1 MRDSPLYDAIIV
13 GGGPAGLSAAL
24 VLGRCRRRVLLCDV
38 GKPRN
43 AASRGLHGFLTRD
56 GVLPE
61 ELLRVGRQQLE
72 PYGVEIASRE
82 VARVKVGPRGFTLT
96 LDDGRRLRCRKL
108 LLATGVMDRV
118 PDIPGAAAMYGR
130 SVFHCP
136 YCDGWEMRDQP
147 VAVYGRRVDAA
158 DLALGL
164 MNWTR
169 DVVLLTDGPARMN
182 RRWRDRLARNRV
194 AVREERVERLEG
206 RDGVLERVVFARG
219 EPLPRRGLFFRTA
232 QYQRSPLAEALGCE
246 FNHKG
251 TVRTDRLSAT
261 CVPGLYCA
269 GDASEDVQLVI
280 VAAAEGAKAAFA
292 IDQALQKEAL
302 R

>member
-1 MRDSPLYDAIIV
+1 MSDSPLYDAIIA

-24 VLGRCRRRVLLCDV
+24 VLGRCRRRVLVCDA

-43 AASRGLHGFLTRD
+43 AASPGVHGFLTRD

-61 ELLRVGRQQLE
+61 ELRRLGRQQVE
-72 PYGVEIASRE
+72 PYGVELASRQ
-82 VARVKVGPRGFTLT
+82 VLDAKVEPGGFAVT

-108 LLATGVMDRV
+108 LIATGVVDQV
-118 PDIPGAAAMYGR
+118 PDIPGAREMYGS

-136 YCDGWEMRDQP
+136 YCDGWELRDQP
-147 VAVYGRRVDAA
+147 VAVYGRRLDAA
-158 DLALGL
+158 NLALGL
-164 MNWTR
+164 TNWTR
-169 DVVLLTDGPARMN
+169 DVVLLTDGPSRMN
-182 RRWRDRLARNRV
+182 RQRRDRLARNGIG
-194 AVREERVERLEG
+194 VREEPVKLFEG
-206 RDGVLERVVFARG
+206 RDGVLERVVFWRG
-219 EPLPRRGLFFRTA
+219 EPLARRGLFFRTS
-232 QYQRSPLAEALGCE
+232 QYQRSPLAEKLGCE
-246 FNHKG
+246 FNRKG

-269 GDASEDVQLVI
+269 GDASEDVQLAI

-292 IDQALQKEAL
+292 IDQVLQKEDL

>member
-1 MRDSPLYDAIIV
+1 VRDSPLYDAVIV

-24 VLGRCRRRVLLCDV
+24 VLGRCRRRVLVCDV

-61 ELLRVGRQQLE
+61 DLLAVGRRQLE

-82 VARVKVGPRGFTLT
+82 VVRARAGARGFTLT

-108 LLATGVMDRV
+108 LLATGVVDQV
-118 PDIPGAAAMYGR
+118 PEIPGAAEMYGR

-147 VAVYGRRVDAA
+147 VAVYGRRADAA

-164 MNWTR
+164 LPWTR
-169 DVVLLTDGPARMN
+169 DVVLLTGGRARMTRA
-182 RRWRDRLARNRV
+182 RRERLARNGV
-194 AVREERVERLEG
+194 AVREEPVVRLEG
-206 RDGVLERVVFARG
+206 RGGVLARVVFARG
-219 EPLPRRGLFFRTA
+219 EPLARRGLFFRTG
-232 QYQRSPLAEALGCE
+232 QYQKSRLAETLGCE

>member
-1 MRDSPLYDAIIV
+1 MYDAIIV

-24 VLGRCRRRVLLCDV
+24 VLGRCRRRVLVCDA

-43 AASRGLHGFLTRD
+43 AASRGVHGFLTRD
-56 GVLPE
+56 GVLPD
-61 ELLRVGRQQLE
+61 ELRRLGRQQLE
-72 PYGVEIASRE
+72 PYGVELASRQAVDAKAE
-82 VARVKVGPRGFTLT
+82 PGGFAVT

-108 LLATGVMDRV
+108 LIATGVVDQV
-118 PDIPGAAAMYGR
+118 PDIPGVHEMYGR

-136 YCDGWEMRDQP
+136 YCDGWELRDQP
-147 VAVYGRRVDAA
+147 VAVYGRRLDAA
-158 DLALGL
+158 NLALGL
-164 MNWTR
+164 TNWTR
-169 DVVLLTDGPARMN
+169 DVVLLTDGPSRMN
-182 RRWRDRLARNRV
+182 RQRHDRLARNGIGL
-194 AVREERVERLEG
+194 REEPVERFEG
-206 RDGVLERVVFARG
+206 RDGMLERVVFRKG
-219 EPLPRRGLFFRTA
+219 ESLARRGLFFRTA
-232 QYQRSPLAEALGCE
+232 QYQRAALAEKLGCE

-269 GDASEDVQLVI
+269 GDASEDVQLAI

-292 IDQALQKEAL
+292 IDQVLQKEDL

>member
-1 MRDSPLYDAIIV
+1 VSESPPYDAIIV

-24 VLGRCRRRVLLCDV
+24 VLGRCRRRILVCDV

-56 GVLPE
+56 GILPE
-61 ELLRVGRQQLE
+61 KLLEIGRRQLE
-72 PYGVEIASRE
+72 PYGVEITRRE
-82 VARVKVGPRGFTLT
+82 VVRVKAGPRGFRVR

-108 LLATGVMDRV
+108 LLATGVVDQV
-118 PDIPGAAAMYGR
+118 PRIPGAAEMYGR

-136 YCDGWEMRDQP
+136 YCDGWEVRDQP

-164 MNWTR
+164 TQWTR
-169 DVVLLTDGPARMN
+169 DVVLLTDGPSRMSPQ
-182 RRWRDRLARNRV
+182 RRERLARNGV
-194 AVREERVERLEG
+194 GVREDPVARFEG
-206 RDGVLERVVFARG
+206 RDGALARVVFARG
-219 EPLPRRGLFFRTA
+219 KPLARRALFFRTS

-292 IDQALQKEAL
+292 MDQALQKEEL